1 MRQLLHYLDVT
12 HESTT
17 ITVILHIGINDILK
31 DISVYLSINFMKNVE
46 HMVQKCRRF
55 GEKRVFLSGIVCTKR
70 IN

>member
-1 MRQLLHYLDVT
+1 M
-12 HESTT
+12 
-17 ITVILHIGINDILK
+17 ILHIGINDILK
-31 DISVYLSINFMKNVE
+31 DISVYRSINFMKNVE

>member
-31 DISVYLSINFMKNVE
+31 DISVYRSINFMKNVE

-55 GEKRVFLSGIVCTKR
+55 REKRVFLSGIVCTKR

>member
-1 MRQLLHYLDVT
+1 M
-12 HESTT
+12 
-17 ITVILHIGINDILK
+17 ILHIGINDILK
-31 DISVYLSINFMKNVE
+31 DISLYRFMKNVE

>member
-17 ITVILHIGINDILK
+17 TTVVLHIGINDILK
-31 DISVYLSINFMKNVE
+31 DMSIYCSINFMKNFE
-46 HMVQKCRRF
+46 PMVQKCRSF
-55 GEKRVFLSGIVCTKR
+55 GEKRVFLSGIVYTKR